1 MWHHVVCWTVLLLLV
16 RRSAAQRCC
25 PRLMTR
31 WLLCS
36 AGCVLL
42 SAAVLTS
49 VWLVLLA
56 VAISW
61 LALLDCTPDRF
72 LAGRRLT
79 TAGFAGFFVI
89 GFPERMQAWWSGAV
103 TDWLTVC
110 TSAAA
115 TLCGLV
121 HVREGGGLRLQAG
134 AFEMTRGVHDWGT
147 WDTGLLPG
155 LFWGLLQRRSGVQML
170 LLLPAAAAAG
180 LLSSLPGSLLQMAW
194 PGAHGGAI
202 PVLQLL
208 GVLLAIPLVLSCDA
222 MVLFLTGPVCLK
234 GFVNGMAG
242 EDDFSENPVSVM
254 WNSWVSAESGS
265 FEEPAVFRLSD
276 GGRVPLLTCV
286 RFAVSGWLSSRVP
299 SRFLYGLPGVFVLLI
314 GGSASLGSSAATARQ
329 VGIYD
334 DYARAALAAGD
345 ESMARFCW
353 EAVISL
359 EPRNLAVQYRFADLL
374 WSGGRRLDG
383 WRLMERLSLDGVAGY
398 GPSHIWLLQH
408 SALGETGFAID
419 PNRRVEHFRQAIRSL
434 PAGSPDAAE
443 AMANLGLEYAAQG
456 EQRLSTEALAA
467 AAGVD
472 QRYLCELCAVERMG
486 GRVLEGDSRLL
497 KYRSELGAVLA
508 QHPGNCDA
516 VFESARASIL
526 LGERSAAIAV
536 LQAGLQVSSDD
547 RLSRL
552 LSETLTADVESRL
565 TAGNADAEWLVRNLQ
580 EAEFNDSGRPA
591 VVLLLCDLELLGVET
606 GLLQWVDWE
615 GLLSRTADTRDTPR
629 AVRESYLLAGILLER
644 PELVEL
650 AAESLVLTVP
660 SGVARGVALLHRRQQ
675 SEQAGRLA
683 DMALAHCADGDRL
696 TRFALLRADQRYA
709 EARAVYDG
717 FEVEYATSEA
727 LRGAWYGT
735 MVEEFDVSAA
745 AASGAICEYPLRL
758 LRAAG
763 DVPETRLL
771 AVDRLTRLVLSG
783 GGCSAWAEGELQ
795 RLRAAGTDSGLCL
808 EAMGHVAVMTGNYQ
822 HAVVWLEQAL
832 MLQAEPGDV
841 LWNNLAVAL
850 IRNDSQRNG
859 GRALRLIDHAI
870 ERSPDRPELLN
881 TRGEIYLALRKW
893 KLAIRDL
900 ERAAAELPA
909 ESGSQHL
916 LQVCREHLERGSTR

>member
-61 LALLDCTPDRF
+61 LALLDSTPDRF

-434 PAGSPDAAE
+434 PAGSTDAAE
-443 AMANLGLEYAAQG
+443 ALANLGLEYAAQG

-467 AAGVD
+467 AASVD
-472 QRYLCELCAVERMG
+472 RRFLCELCAVERMG
-486 GRVLEGDSRLL
+486 GKPLEGDIRLL
-497 KYRSELGAVLA
+497 KYRSELQAELV

-516 VFESARASIL
+516 VFESARVSIL
-526 LGERSAAIAV
+526 LEERSAAIAV
-536 LQAGLQVSSDD
+536 LRAGVRVAADA

-552 LSETLTADVESRL
+552 LSDTLAADVESRL
-565 TAGNADAEWLVRNLQ
+565 MAGNADAEWLLRSLR
-580 EAEFNDSGRPA
+580 EAELHDPGRPA

-606 GLLQWVDWE
+606 GLLDWVDWQR
-615 GLLSRTADTRDTPR
+615 LLSRNADARDTPR
-629 AVRESYLLAGILLER
+629 TVRESYLLAGILLEQ
-644 PELVEL
+644 PELMQL

-660 SGVARGVALLHRRQQ
+660 GGVARGVALLHRQRQ
-675 SEQAGRLA
+675 SEQAQRLA
-683 DMALAHCADGDRL
+683 ELAISHCADGDRL

-717 FEVEYATSEA
+717 FESEYATSEA

-735 MVEEFDVSAA
+735 MVEEFDAA
-745 AASGAICEYPLRL
+745 AAVSAGAICEYPLRL

-771 AVDRLTRLVLSG
+771 AVDRLTRLVLLG
-783 GGCSAWAEGELQ
+783 CGCSGWAEGELQ

-808 EAMGHVAVMTGNYQ
+808 EAMGHVAVMTGNYRQ
-822 HAVVWLEQAL
+822 AVAWLEQAVF
-832 MLQAEPGDV
+832 LQAEPGDV
-841 LWNNLAVAL
+841 LLNNLAAAL
-850 IRNDSQRNG
+850 IRDDSQRNG

-881 TRGEIYLALRKW
+881 TRGEIYMALRMW

-916 LQVCREHLERGSTR
+916 LQICREQLEHGGQR